1 MRGVSQDRSMK
12 SMSPALPRNSKHG
25 HSSRR
30 RSSRSPNRSSRH
42 SRSSRRSR
50 REHRDRSRE
59 RRGTRRR
66 DKEKCRDYEG
76 WGLSFQFIQM
86 FLLLF
91 FFFAVVQEFSVE
103 EFRSLVCLNFML
115 LICQWFIMGMSNQN
129 FGTIL
134 QCFNLCD
141 MFRKRNLYAWWSVSI
156 WPWLRSCGGR
166 WQKPATDVVSGWYCL
181 NTSTNTACSTSNA
194 DLPKCSVSCAKTA
207 NNGASHWSTYIEHWS
222 DDSPGTKTK
231 TYTVAC
237 RTPWWPGSYFST

>member
-1 MRGVSQDRSMK
+1 MTDGTDNEQKGKKRKSFEEAEKSEVDKVVKTDNKTDVGKIAELEKCSTSSKNNVDSHSSDRTKKNSNIAIDNSENSSDIVNEKPKNESKGEIVEPNKDLAIERKDLDDVSMRGVSQDRSMK

-66 DKEKCRDYEG
+66 EKEKCRDYEG
-76 WGLSFQFIQM
+76 WDLSFQFMQM

-103 EFRSLVCLNFML
+103 EFRSLV
-115 LICQWFIMGMSNQN
+115 
-129 FGTIL
+129 
-134 QCFNLCD
+134 
-141 MFRKRNLYAWWSVSI
+141 
-156 WPWLRSCGGR
+156 
-166 WQKPATDVVSGWYCL
+166 
-181 NTSTNTACSTSNA
+181 
-194 DLPKCSVSCAKTA
+194 
-207 NNGASHWSTYIEHWS
+207 
-222 DDSPGTKTK
+222 
-231 TYTVAC
+231 
-237 RTPWWPGSYFST
+237 

>member
-1 MRGVSQDRSMK
+1 MRCVSQDRSMK

-134 QCFNLCD
+134 QCFNLSD
-141 MFRKRNLYAWWSVSI
+141 MFRKRNLYAW
-156 WPWLRSCGGR
+156 
-166 WQKPATDVVSGWYCL
+166 
-181 NTSTNTACSTSNA
+181 
-194 DLPKCSVSCAKTA
+194 
-207 NNGASHWSTYIEHWS
+207 
-222 DDSPGTKTK
+222 
-231 TYTVAC
+231 
-237 RTPWWPGSYFST
+237 